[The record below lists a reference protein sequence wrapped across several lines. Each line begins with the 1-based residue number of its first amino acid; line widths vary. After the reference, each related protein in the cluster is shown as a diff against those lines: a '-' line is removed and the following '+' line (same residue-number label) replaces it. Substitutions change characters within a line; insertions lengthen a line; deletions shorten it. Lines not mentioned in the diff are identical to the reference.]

1 MLLLCLKY
9 FAKTNLY
16 SAITETYSGQKDL
29 LACAQTAV
37 FRINSELAMVN
48 NNNKKGGL

>member
-1 MLLLCLKY
+1 MCLKY

-16 SAITETYSGQKDL
+16 SVITETYFRHKDL
-29 LACAQTAV
+29 LACVETAA
-37 FRINSELAMVN
+37 FHINSELGML